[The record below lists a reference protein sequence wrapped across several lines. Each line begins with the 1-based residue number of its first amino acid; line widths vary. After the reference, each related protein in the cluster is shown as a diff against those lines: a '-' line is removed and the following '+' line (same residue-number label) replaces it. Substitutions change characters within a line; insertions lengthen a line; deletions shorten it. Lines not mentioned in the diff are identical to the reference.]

1 MGNAVPSIGEEPKFK
16 EICKIL
22 QQPSGKWV
30 RVFDQDRKVPYMH
43 NGDEWVSYEDEES
56 VEAKVEYANKEGL
69 AGLAINNLAYDDF
82 DGRCNSGNK
91 YPLLKIVE
99 EKLRPKLA
107 SCGGSGATKL
117 SLHSFLAVT
126 STLAILIYSK
136 F

>member
-1 MGNAVPSIGEEPKFK
+1 MRVWDEE
-16 EICKIL
+16 
-22 QQPSGKWV
+22 
-30 RVFDQDRKVPYMH
+30 RKVSYMH
-43 NGDEWVSYEDEES
+43 RGDEWVSYEDEQS
-56 VEAKVEYANKEGL
+56 VEAKVNYANMEGL

-82 DGRCNSGNK
+82 AGRCNSGNK

-126 STLAILIYSK
+126 STLAILFYSK